1 MRRYSV
7 ALIALFLVPT
17 LAHAQRKM
25 RGEPEA
31 NWNQIDKSVQAN
43 IRISKSDLE
52 KLSAIRT
59 VVDKKK
65 DLKLT
70 AEQLA
75 KIEELTKQEAAVMEP
90 HFKLVDSLKLA
101 ARWRQGQD
109 STQERA
115 RTQLARQEL
124 VSVVRQIRSTYDSTF
139 QFALPVLDETQ
150 QKAVAEHVQKERAD
164 ADQDIQKALGG
175 RAGRQGSS
183 SSDRVPFAVER
194 RP

>member
-17 LAHAQRKM
+17 LAQAQRKM

-31 NWNQIDKSVQAN
+31 NWKEIDRSVQAN
-43 IRISKSDLE
+43 VRISKGDLE

-59 VVDKKK
+59 VAEKKK
-65 DLKLT
+65 DLRLT

-75 KIEELTKQEAAVMEP
+75 KIDELTKQEASVMEP

-115 RTQLARQEL
+115 RTTLARQEL
-124 VSVVRQIRSTYDSTF
+124 MSAVRVIRSTYDSTF

-150 QKAVAEHVQKERAD
+150 QKAVAEHVQKERED
-164 ADQDIQKALGG
+164 ADEEIQKALGG
-175 RAGRQGSS
+175 RGGRST
-183 SSDRVPFAVER
+183 SSDRVPFTTTR

>member
-17 LAHAQRKM
+17 LAQAQRKM

-31 NWNQIDKSVQAN
+31 NWKEIDRSVQAN
-43 IRISKSDLE
+43 VRISKGDLE

-59 VVDKKK
+59 VAEKKK
-65 DLKLT
+65 DLRLT

-75 KIEELTKQEAAVMEP
+75 KIDELTKQEASVMEP

-115 RTQLARQEL
+115 RTTLARQEL
-124 VSVVRQIRSTYDSTF
+124 MNAVRMIRSTYDSTF
-139 QFALPVLDETQ
+139 QFALPVLDEGQ
-150 QKAVAEHVQKERAD
+150 QKAVAEHVQKERED
-164 ADQDIQKALGG
+164 ADEEIQKALGG
-175 RAGRQGSS
+175 RGGRST
-183 SSDRVPFAVER
+183 SSDRVPFTTTR

>member
-17 LAHAQRKM
+17 LAQAQRRM
-25 RGEPEA
+25 RGETEA

-43 IRISKSDLE
+43 VRISKGDLE
-52 KLSAIRT
+52 KLSATKTLIE
-59 VVDKKK
+59 KKK
-65 DLKLT
+65 DIKLT

-75 KIEELTKQEAAVMEP
+75 KIEELTKQEAMVMEP

-115 RTQLARQEL
+115 RTSLARQEL
-124 VSVVRQIRSTYDSTF
+124 VNAVRVIRSTYDSTF
-139 QFALPVLDETQ
+139 QFALPVLDEAQ
-150 QKAVAEHVQKERAD
+150 QKAVAEYVQKERED
-164 ADQDIQKALGG
+164 ADEGIQKALGG
-175 RAGRQGSS
+175 RGGRSS
-183 SSDRVPFAVER
+183 SSDGKVPFTIER